1 MRKILLFSLVS
12 ALLVGSLSSCAWMG
26 RVAGKTVATGENIAD
41 SISDTAD
48 EKQESMKD
56 GYNQGYEQ
64 KRKK

>member
-1 MRKILLFSLVS
+1 MRKFIILLLISAMSL
-12 ALLVGSLSSCAWMG
+12 GILSSCAWMG

-48 EKQESMKD
+48 EKSDSMKD
-56 GYNQGYEQ
+56 GYDQGYEQ